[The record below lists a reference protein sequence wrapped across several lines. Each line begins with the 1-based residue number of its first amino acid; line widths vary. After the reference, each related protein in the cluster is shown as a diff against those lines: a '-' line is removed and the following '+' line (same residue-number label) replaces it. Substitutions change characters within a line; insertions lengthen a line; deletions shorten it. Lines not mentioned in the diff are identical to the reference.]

1 MTHNY
6 SQKTQDLIDRMCR
19 NVERKDFELD
29 KKNAEECILKTY
41 DIFDLPRPNKI
52 MWCVDIFVKKFQDAA
67 GSAWSAGSA
76 RSAWSAWSAGSAWSA
91 RSAGSA
97 GSARSAGSAGSAGS
111 AWSAWSAIDYDF
123 DWYVYEF
130 EYCQN
135 PDKENLPN
143 ENDYKYLEHC
153 ELLMQA
159 KEYGLGYRVEY
170 EGVLYLVPT
179 PLVLLDKDNEFHSEL
194 KPAIKW
200 KGGKEFY
207 FLHGVRFE
215 KDLFDKVVEKKL
227 SGEEIMSMKNM
238 EQRMIA
244 LKYADSEVMLRSLK
258 GRMVEKSDRGNELW
272 LVKDFMSFPDA
283 YFLRYSCPS
292 TGRIYV
298 SGIDPEYAKGKTAD
312 ECMSWKFGLK
322 LQNYLSMKIE
332 S

>member
-76 RSAWSAWSAGSAWSA
+76 R
-91 RSAGSA
+91 
-97 GSARSAGSAGSAGS
+97 S